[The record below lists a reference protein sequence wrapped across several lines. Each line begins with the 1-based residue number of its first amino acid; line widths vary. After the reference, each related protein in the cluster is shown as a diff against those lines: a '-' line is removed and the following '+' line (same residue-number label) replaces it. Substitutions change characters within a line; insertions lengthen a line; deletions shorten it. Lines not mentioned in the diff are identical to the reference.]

1 MRSHRKHIDGLDF
14 LCLVAERFEDGEV
27 AREARGIARN
37 VDDALG
43 VHIGKRLEDRFRAA
57 GARRVDDDDIGAH
70 ALFVEAR
77 HDFRRVAD
85 NEFGIAHVVV
95 AGVFLRVEDGR
106 LDDFDAVDLMR
117 FLREEQRNRTRAAV
131 GVDDRLFALE
141 VGKFEGLV
149 VEHFGL
155 RRIDLEERT
164 RRDMERQAADAVEDG
179 RLAPEQLR
187 LAAHDD
193 IVAVRLDVL
202 MHADDM
208 GQAPAQGLDE
218 FLFARQLLRRR
229 DDDDH
234 ELALPADA
242 ADDMAHDA
250 RVFVFIIYGN
260 AQFGDDIAHSID
272 DFVVAFLL
280 DMAVAR
286 IDDFMAALCKAADDG
301 FALLA
306 ADRKLHLIA
315 VIPRICGTERR
326 LDENVLLPADT
337 RDGIDDLLALRLEL
351 GHIVEVLE
359 LAAAALIVDG
369 ADWLHTVST
378 LFEDFRQAGLGVRLL
393 DLRNHGPDF
402 LPRQSIGHE
411 DRKVLITPYTF
422 AARAK
427 CVNFDFV

>member
-70 ALFVEAR
+70 TLFIEAR

-85 NEFGIAHVVV
+85 DELRVAHVVV
-95 AGVFLRVEDGR
+95 ARVFLCVEDGR
-106 LDDFDAVDLMR
+106 LDDFDAVNLMR
-117 FLREEQRNRTRAAV
+117 FLREEQSNRTRAAV

-208 GQAPAQGLDE
+208 GQAPAQGLDK

-234 ELALPADA
+234 ELALPADT

-250 RVFVFIIYGN
+250 RVFVFIVDGD
-260 AQFGDDIAHSID
+260 AQIRDDVADGID
-272 DFVVAFLL
+272 DFVIALFL
-280 DMAVAR
+280 DMTVAR
-286 IDDFMAALCKAADDG
+286 VDDFVTALRKAAN
-301 FALLA
+301 
-306 ADRKLHLIA
+306 DRLIFLTAYGELHFIA
-315 VIPRICGTERR
+315 VVPRICGTERR
-326 LDENVLLPADT
+326 LDKDVLLAADA
-337 RDGIDDLLALRLEL
+337 RDGVNDLLTLRLEL
-351 GHIVEVLE
+351 SHVV
-359 LAAAALIVDG
+359 
-369 ADWLHTVST
+369 
-378 LFEDFRQAGLGVRLL
+378 
-393 DLRNHGPDF
+393 
-402 LPRQSIGHE
+402 
-411 DRKVLITPYTF
+411 
-422 AARAK
+422 
-427 CVNFDFV
+427 